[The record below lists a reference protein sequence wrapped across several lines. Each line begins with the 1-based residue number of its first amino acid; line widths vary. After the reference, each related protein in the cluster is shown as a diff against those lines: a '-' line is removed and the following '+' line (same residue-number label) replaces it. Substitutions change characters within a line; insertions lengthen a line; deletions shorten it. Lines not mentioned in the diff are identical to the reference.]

1 MCSGAELYFQ
11 KVQPSDAGVYVCTC
25 RDQRS
30 SNRSRAEI
38 VVTSEF
44 QSHRRLSSHSH
55 GQIFFLQF
63 LESIHIIADTEEES
77 RSSSAVKTSLMH
89 FNELAITG
97 VQYLADGAYSAVYL
111 FNFFFFFQLPIFFA
125 SVKTVSRVKTNVIS
139 ALLCS
144 C

>member
-44 QSHRRLSSHSH
+44 QSHRR
-55 GQIFFLQF
+55 QF
-63 LESIHIIADTEEES
+63 SESIPIIADTEEES
-77 RSSSAVKTSLMH
+77 RPSSAVKTSLMH

-97 VQYLADGAYSAVYL
+97 VQYLADGAYSAVYPFIL
-111 FNFFFFFQLPIFFA
+111 FIFFDYQFFR
-125 SVKTVSRVKTNVIS
+125 KCKD
-139 ALLCS
+139 C
-144 C
+144 

>member
-44 QSHRRLSSHSH
+44 QSYRR
-55 GQIFFLQF
+55 QF
-63 LESIHIIADTEEES
+63 SESIPIIADTEEES
-77 RSSSAVKTSLMH
+77 RPSSAVKTSLMH

-97 VQYLADGAYSAVYL
+97 VQYLADGAYSAVYP
-111 FNFFFFFQLPIFFA
+111 FFFFFFFSITNFFA

-139 ALLCS
+139 AWHCS